1 MIYTSGKRTKI
12 VVASSAE
19 EFENKLN
26 KELEALEKKRTK
38 YELQFNHS
46 LGFCAY
52 VISEHQTEIPETT
65 KDEFELIGEHFTCI
79 QCPKWIHPTKG
90 NVKYTRCEIVNGIR
104 GMNSPCCEQFYDM
117 LLNGEIE
124 VEERDDEK

>member
-1 MIYTSGKRTKI
+1 MTTHGGKRTTII
-12 VVASSAE
+12 VATTAE
-19 EFENKLN
+19 EFQDKLN
-26 KELEALEKKRTK
+26 KALAKLDAQRTK
-38 YELQFNHS
+38 YTLEFNHS

-52 VISEHQTEIPETT
+52 IVSEHQTLIPENVE
-65 KDEFELIGEHFTCI
+65 DEFELIGVRHKCGE
-79 QCPKWIHPTKG
+79 CPHWVHPTKG
-90 NVKYTRCEIVNGIR
+90 NVKYTRCPVVGGIR